1 MKAKIL
7 ENLHELSNLVTPTL
21 EKEGWEYI
29 DADDELV
36 PMSDFIK
43 KYSMHHDSIEID
55 RIKFEYT
62 SKHKKVAGRFIMGD
76 ITLRSEMEKLLNN
89 EYDYI
94 VCIDYLIWK
103 ELDLSNKV
111 IQLDKLLC
119 GIDIGTLESPV
130 LKKKSTDSREYVD
143 NLTFF
148 GLEDVLNSSET
159 VHICASRIV
168 SEEAENK
175 KNSKGNKKGKKSQD
189 SE

>member
-7 ENLHELSNLVTPTL
+7 ENLNELSKLVTPTL
-21 EKEGWEYI
+21 EKEGWQYI
-29 DADDELV
+29 EADDELE

-43 KYSMHHDSIEID
+43 KYSMHHDSIETN
-55 RIKFEYT
+55 RIKFLYT

-76 ITLRSEMEKLLNN
+76 IILRSEMEKLVND

-94 VCIDYLIWK
+94 ICIDYSIWK

-119 GIDIGTLESPV
+119 GIDIGTIESPV
-130 LKKKSTDSREYVD
+130 LKKRSTDSREYVD
-143 NLTFF
+143 NLMFF
-148 GLEDVLNSSET
+148 GLENVLNSSEA
-159 VHICASRIV
+159 VHMCASRIV

-175 KNSKGNKKGKKSQD
+175 KNSKNKKKEKQAQD
-189 SE
+189 NE